1 MTTTDDADRE
11 ERDALHAIVRRFG
24 VMMPASITDAVLS
37 AGFRRA
43 PSASTPPEVDCRPGT
58 IMLHTPTPPEAGESI
73 DAVEDHYLDAIK
85 RIEAQRDAAL
95 ADAAAL
101 RVTVDWLA
109 QTVHRA
115 HHDGALD
122 TCEKTTC
129 RAARDAAA
137 APAAKEGTP

>member
-95 ADAAAL
+95 ADAAAKA
-101 RVTVDWLA
+101 R
-109 QTVHRA
+109 
-115 HHDGALD
+115 ALD
-122 TCEKTTC
+122 VINEELSPLIL
-129 RAARDAAA
+129 AFPWVLGVLDAASA
-137 APAAKEGTP
+137 ALAANAPAAKEGET